1 MKKYLFFNYNVY
13 KASKKIRFMI
23 KQFIS
28 NNIENDES
36 NFNSEERDYEILITR
51 LKEIS
56 QNIVLLKKTMIR

>member
-1 MKKYLFFNYNVY
+1 
-13 KASKKIRFMI
+13 MI
-23 KQFIS
+23 KQIIS

>member
-1 MKKYLFFNYNVY
+1 
-13 KASKKIRFMI
+13 MI
-23 KQFIS
+23 KQIIS

-56 QNIVLLKKTMIR
+56 LNIVLLEKTII

>member
-1 MKKYLFFNYNVY
+1 
-13 KASKKIRFMI
+13 MI

>member
-1 MKKYLFFNYNVY
+1 
-13 KASKKIRFMI
+13 MI

-56 QNIVLLKKTMIR
+56 LNIVLLEKTII